1 VTCALALTAT
11 ILATAGAPAWATI
24 GDCDGDLTVR
34 VNELIA
40 AVNIALDPTLLS
52 QCTAADGNSDGQ
64 VRIEELIG
72 AVNAA
77 LTPPPIHTVGSYEGY
92 GVYSG
97 SGNYI
102 ASAGGA
108 AYKNNPTVAPCTQS
122 GLQAALS
129 QSNRYVTIPSG
140 CTLALTQPINISNV
154 HHVTLSGWESQAN
167 AITLQNKGISITD
180 GSHDIVIT
188 NVRVRGA
195 ERNGIGVD
203 KGSYNVVLDH
213 VTVSDPGDVGINIAG
228 RGGQTAPCTQWT
240 NRVTVSWSLVV
251 DGPNANPDPN
261 PPPGEATVVGKG
273 MYVHDLATNVTA
285 HHNLLL
291 ANLPAGVTKA
301 IERQPLVG
309 WTAESPGGSCNP
321 WAPPATDANIT
332 MDAVNNF
339 VWGWGAVLN
348 SGEGTKFRTGA
359 RGNLTASR
367 YDSRGNAA
375 SQGAAFLV
383 CSLGASNAGCKSGEA
398 NVTTTVFADVDSNT
412 AAGSQSQF
420 MNRRTSSERQV
431 MMSGGKTVEPP
442 SVMQADTTALPCELV
457 QRAGARRFDS
467 GNGKWVLDAADDAFV
482 APIRTQFGCS

>member
-1 VTCALALTAT
+1 VRTLTRNLALTAT
-11 ILATAGAPAWATI
+11 ILVAAGSPAWAAI

-34 VNELIA
+34 VNELVT
-40 AVNIALDPTLLS
+40 AVNIALDPSLLS

-64 VRIEELIG
+64 VKIEELIG
-72 AVNAA
+72 AVKAA

-92 GVYSG
+92 GVYQG

-102 ASAGGA
+102 TSAGGA
-108 AYKNNPTVAPCTQS
+108 AFKNNPTVAPCTQN
-122 GLQAALS
+122 GLQTALS
-129 QSNRYVTIPSG
+129 VSNRYVTIPSG
-140 CTLALTQPINISNV
+140 CTLTLTEPITLSNV
-154 HHVTLSGWESQAN
+154 HHVTLSGWESQGN
-167 AITLQNKGISITD
+167 AITLQNRGILITD

-195 ERNGIGVD
+195 QRNGIGVD

-228 RGGQTAPCTQWT
+228 RGGQSAHCTQWT

-251 DGPNANPDPN
+251 DGPNANPDP
-261 PPPGEATVVGKG
+261 PPAEATVVGKG

-309 WTAESPGGSCNP
+309 WAAESPGGTCIP
-321 WAPPATDANIT
+321 WDPPATDAAIT
-332 MDAVNNF
+332 MDAVNNL

-348 SGEGTKFRTGA
+348 SGEGTKFRKGA
-359 RGNLTASR
+359 RGNVTASR
-367 YDSRGNAA
+367 YDSRGNAT
-375 SQGAAFLV
+375 SQGAAFMA
-383 CSLGASNAGCKSGEA
+383 CSPGASNAGCKPGETDVA
-398 NVTTTVFADVDSNT
+398 TTVFADASNI
-412 AAGSQSQF
+412 AAGSPNQF
-420 MNRRTSSERQV
+420 VDRSTSIERQV
-431 MMSGGKTVEPP
+431 VISGGKTVEPP
-442 SVMQADTTALPCELV
+442 RVMQGDTSALPCELV
-457 QRAGARRFDS
+457 QKAGARRWNS
-467 GNGKWVLDAADDAFV
+467 GTAKWVLDAADDAFV